1 MMIKFWF
8 SFSLFL
14 SFDLYSQNLVPNHSF
29 EEYSNCPY
37 EPSQLSFAFPWTTP
51 SLGTSDFFH
60 GCSGSCDPSFLDPI
74 CVPTNI
80 FGYQHARTGQGYAG
94 IYVYE
99 NANYRE
105 YLQCPLITTLQAGEI
120 YEVKFYVSL
129 PDFIFPCASEIGI
142 GFQNSNTFESTNQ
155 PLTSLNSIFT
165 STSLINDTINWT
177 LISGDYIANGSE
189 THLII
194 GNFKDNSTTSH
205 SVECGLYYAYYFID
219 DVSVML
225 KETVTS
231 TEMTNFNC
239 RIYPNPSSDLL
250 ILNGFSNPE
259 SAAYNISNQF
269 GEVVASGSIFQNT
282 IDIRA
287 LQDGIYFLSLGGS
300 TLKFIK
306 NKGF

>member
-1 MMIKFWF
+1 MIKFWLAF
-8 SFSLFL
+8 SFLTTYN
-14 SFDLYSQNLVPNHSF
+14 LYCQNLVPNHSF
-29 EEYSNCPY
+29 EEYTNCPY
-37 EPSQLSFAFPWTTP
+37 EPSQLSFAFPWSTP
-51 SLGTSDFFH
+51 SLGTSDFYH
-60 GCSGSCDPSFLDPI
+60 GCFGTCDPFYLDPI

-80 FGYQHARTGQGYAG
+80 FGFQHARTGQGYAG

-105 YLQCPLITTLQAGEI
+105 YLQCPLNSTLQAGET

-129 PDFIFPCASEIGI
+129 PDFIFPCASELGI
-142 GFQNSNTFESTNQ
+142 GFQNASTFESTYQ
-155 PLTSLNSIFT
+155 HLTSLNSIFT

-177 LISGDYIANGSE
+177 LISGDYVANGSE

-194 GNFKDNSTTSH
+194 GNLKDNSSTNHAS
-205 SVECGLYYAYYFID
+205 ECGFYYAYYFID

-225 KETVTS
+225 KETS
-231 TEMTNFNC
+231 SSSGLTNLNWS
-239 RIYPNPSSDLL
+239 IYPNPSNDLL
-250 ILNGFSNPE
+250 LVDGFSNPE
-259 SAAYNISNQF
+259 SVAYNISNQF

-287 LQDGIYFLSLGGS
+287 LQEGLYFLSLGGS

>member
-8 SFSLFL
+8 AFSLFL

-60 GCSGSCDPSFLDPI
+60 GCFGSCDPFFLDPI

-99 NANYRE
+99 NTNYRE

-129 PDFIFPCASEIGI
+129 PDFVYPCASEIGL
-142 GFQNSNTFESTNQ
+142 GFHHSSTFQSTYQ
-155 PLTSLNSIFT
+155 PLTSFSSIFPP
-165 STSLINDTINWT
+165 TSLLNDTINWM
-177 LISGDYIANGSE
+177 LISGDYVANGDE
-189 THLII
+189 DHLII
-194 GNFKDNSTTSH
+194 GNFKGNSTTSH
-205 SVECGLYYAYYFID
+205 AGECGAYYAYYFID

-225 KETVTS
+225 KETS
-231 TEMTNFNC
+231 N
-239 RIYPNPSSDLL
+239 
-250 ILNGFSNPE
+250 NPE
-259 SAAYNISNQF
+259 ITHSTWNVYPIPASDFLMVDGLSFKESVEFTISNQF
-269 GEVVASGSIFQNT
+269 GVVVSSGTLIQNK
-282 IDIRA
+282 IDISS
-287 LQDGIYFLSLGGS
+287 LDQGLFFLSLDGF

-306 NKGF
+306 SSGM